1 MWRRWF
7 SLPIAAFVV
16 IADQLT
22 KSWIRA
28 NLLPGESF
36 PEIGNLTITHIQN
49 TGAAFGLF
57 PNQTIL
63 LTIIAIAGL
72 VVILFFFR
80 YLPQSILSSVTL
92 GLIIGGDLGN
102 LTDRIRLGQV
112 TDFIYVR
119 LWNDVYWPAFNVADS
134 AITVGVI
141 ALAIFLLVGFK
152 KKDDQPSR

>member
-1 MWRRWF
+1 MIF
-7 SLPIAAFVV
+7 
-16 IADQLT
+16 
-22 KSWIRA
+22 
-28 NLLPGESF
+28 
-36 PEIGNLTITHIQN
+36 
-49 TGAAFGLF
+49 
-57 PNQTIL
+57 
-63 LTIIAIAGL
+63 
-72 VVILFFFR
+72 FFFR
-80 YLPQSILSSVTL
+80 YLPQSILISVTL

-112 TDFIYVR
+112 TDFIYFR